1 MKTENRKLDK
11 VGVVREAQ
19 LKAIWELFLDVCS
32 EQYEEDTLML
42 TIFDDMSGSI
52 NTSDGCTVVEFAVAG
67 NYKLGVTWSDGD

>member
-19 LKAIWELFLDVCS
+19 FKAIWELFMDVCS
-32 EQYEEDTLML
+32 ESGDSDLVWL

-52 NTSDGCTVVEFAVAG
+52 NDPDGNTIVEFAVAG
-67 NYKLGVTWSDGD
+67 NYKLGVTWLDGV